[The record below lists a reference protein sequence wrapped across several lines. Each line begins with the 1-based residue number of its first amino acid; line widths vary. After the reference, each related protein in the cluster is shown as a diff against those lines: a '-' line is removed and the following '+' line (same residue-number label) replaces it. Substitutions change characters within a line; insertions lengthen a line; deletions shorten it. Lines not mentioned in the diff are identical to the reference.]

1 MNDGALLYGDAEV
14 IVNFNGSTNVSGSIT
29 NIGGVGNYNTSIPN
43 SGDIDSY
50 TGQITLSGGSVG
62 SGNEVEVD
70 YAGTIR
76 GNGDKLGFDGNMTG
90 EFSGNPSVRAV
101 MLIGNDVATHN
112 GVGDTALVAITAER
126 D

>member
-62 SGNEVEVD
+62 LGNEVDVD
-70 YAGTIR
+70 YAGTAIS
-76 GNGDKLGFDGNMTG
+76 LALT
-90 EFSGNPSVRAV
+90 
-101 MLIGNDVATHN
+101 AT
-112 GVGDTALVAITAER
+112 
-126 D
+126 